1 MTQGTDNSHLK
12 KEVYYFHQG
21 QGSTN
26 HPELGENAD
35 HISKKGMVYR
45 MEVYDNPLPNPP
57 PVGEG
62 IKGVDETL
70 LKTEITKWT
79 SEIQGKRW
87 RTYKERETKSMYAG
101 GEVSSTAIE
110 YAYDGYNNPLEKREY
125 GEVKKMAENGEYQ
138 DIP

>member
-1 MTQGTDNSHLK
+1 
-12 KEVYYFHQG
+12 
-21 QGSTN
+21 
-26 HPELGENAD
+26 
-35 HISKKGMVYR
+35 
-45 MEVYDNPLPNPP
+45 MEVYDN
-57 PVGEG
+57 
-62 IKGVDETL
+62 DTL

-101 GEVSSTAIE
+101 GDVSSTAIE
-110 YAYDGYNNPLEKREY
+110 YVYDGYNNPLEKREY